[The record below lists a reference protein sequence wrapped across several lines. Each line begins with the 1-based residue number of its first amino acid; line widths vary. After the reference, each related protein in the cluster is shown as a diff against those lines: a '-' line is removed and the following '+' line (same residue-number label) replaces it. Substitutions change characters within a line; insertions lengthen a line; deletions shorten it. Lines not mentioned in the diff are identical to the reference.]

1 MDNMYSILI
10 IIIFIIIIV
19 HMNNCNYGSIS
30 KFTNV
35 TGTGGAI
42 FAGRDTL
49 NEPYLEE
56 SLQPIY
62 V

>member
-1 MDNMYSILI
+1 
-10 IIIFIIIIV
+10 
-19 HMNNCNYGSIS
+19 MNNCNYGSIS